1 MSKSS
6 LSDRFRK
13 VDVDE
18 YDENKFVDEEE
29 GGENQGGPDEAEVDG
44 LLRQYPSVS
53 RCVDVRAACF
63 PLGLMDGL
71 LPGNGTGTGTGL
83 LAASS
88 ELAARRRPS
97 GHWATPLYLDI
108 F

>member
-29 GGENQGGPDEAEVDG
+29 GGENQGGPDESEVD
-44 LLRQYPSVS
+44 V
-53 RCVDVRAACF
+53 
-63 PLGLMDGL
+63 
-71 LPGNGTGTGTGL
+71 TGTAL
-83 LAASS
+83 LAWCS
-88 ELAARRRPS
+88 ELAALRRPS
-97 GHWATPLYLDI
+97 GHWATPVY
-108 F
+108 